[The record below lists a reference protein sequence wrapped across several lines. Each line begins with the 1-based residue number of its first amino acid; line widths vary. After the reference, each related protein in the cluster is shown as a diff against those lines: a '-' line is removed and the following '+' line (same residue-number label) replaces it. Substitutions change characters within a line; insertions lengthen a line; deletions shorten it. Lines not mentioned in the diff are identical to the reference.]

1 MRWRVVSDCEQ
12 VTGCMSVG
20 SARDFGLLMVV
31 YGVLEGNTQYTTQN
45 ALNTTYPSCTP
56 QSGAWGYI
64 NSHNYEDVVEME
76 AMDYYVHDTF
86 GLRTLDETG
95 RLVIMTPAN
104 VSHAAWIHDQA
115 TVETYVL
122 PQLD

>member
-1 MRWRVVSDCEQ
+1 
-12 VTGCMSVG
+12 
-20 SARDFGLLMVV
+20 
-31 YGVLEGNTQYTTQN
+31 
-45 ALNTTYPSCTP
+45 
-56 QSGAWGYI
+56 
-64 NSHNYEDVVEME
+64 ME

-95 RLVIMTPAN
+95 RLVIMTPGN